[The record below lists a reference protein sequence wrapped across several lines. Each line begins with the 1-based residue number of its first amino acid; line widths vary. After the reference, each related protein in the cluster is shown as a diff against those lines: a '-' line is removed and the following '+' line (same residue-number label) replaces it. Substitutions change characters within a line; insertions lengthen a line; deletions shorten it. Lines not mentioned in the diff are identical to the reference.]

1 MRCCGADIGGK
12 DLILAIVENI
22 SGAFAYVPT
31 KPPKITL
38 KDDEDQN
45 LVKSFFETIS
55 SFVRGNNID
64 LISIRKRAT
73 KGKFA
78 GGSVTFKIEGI
89 LQLLPDCTVRLYA
102 PTTIAAK
109 RKSMK
114 LEIPDGIYTYQK
126 DAFFAACCALA
137 TKDA

>member
-1 MRCCGADIGGK
+1 MRCCGVDIGGK
-12 DLILAIVENI
+12 DLILAIVEDV
-22 SGAFAYVPT
+22 SGSYEYVPT

-45 LVKSFFETIS
+45 LIRAFFETVS
-55 SFVRGNNID
+55 TFVRVNDID
-64 LISIRKRAT
+64 LVAIKKRAT

-78 GGSVTFKIEGI
+78 GGSVSFKIESI

-109 RKSMK
+109 NKTMK
-114 LEIPDGIYTYQK
+114 FELPDRINAYQE
-126 DAFFAACCALA
+126 DAFLAACCALA

>member
-22 SGAFAYVPT
+22 SGSFEYVPT

-55 SFVRGNNID
+55 SFVRVNNIG
-64 LISIRKRAT
+64 LIAVRKRAT

-89 LQLLPDCTVRLYA
+89 LQLLPDCTVGLYA

-114 LEIPDGIYTYQK
+114 LEIPDSIYTYQE
-126 DAFFAACCALA
+126 DAFLAACCALA

>member
-1 MRCCGADIGGK
+1 MRCCGADISAK
-12 DLILAIVENI
+12 DLILAIVENK
-22 SGAFAYVPT
+22 SGSFEYVPT

-45 LVKSFFETIS
+45 LVKSFCDTVSAFMRIN
-55 SFVRGNNID
+55 GID
-64 LISIRKRAT
+64 LVAIKKRAT

-78 GGSVTFKIEGI
+78 GGSVTFKIESI

-109 RKSMK
+109 TKTLK
-114 LEIPDGIYTYQK
+114 FEFPDGMHAYQK
-126 DAFFAACCALA
+126 DAFLAACCALA
-137 TKDA
+137 VADA